1 MLRIKPIVVIK
12 KNVENLPEYW
22 LIAVI
27 GFLIPLL
34 NDIFW
39 LKQVDSF
46 RFIYLIPALIAAYHK
61 GLKGGLLST
70 VLIIC
75 LSGVVELYYLTEGIN
90 PSAVNVHLLGIV
102 ILVLITIAGSW
113 IMDKHLNRSRKLEL
127 VNKELRLQAL
137 TDGLTGLYNFRYFY
151 SRLDEEMSRAK
162 RLNTPLSLMMIDI
175 DHFKSYNDTH
185 GHPSGDSLLR
195 ELGRLFQEHIRLVD
209 TVARYGGEEF
219 AIILADTDNEG
230 AFITAHRILEAVE
243 SYPFTGCSSQPDGK
257 ITVSIGIS
265 IYPTDA
271 STKEEL
277 IEKADK
283 ALYYV
288 KSRNKNNVQLYFDFD
303 GLTH

>member
-1 MLRIKPIVVIK
+1 MPGIKPIVVIK

-27 GFLIPLL
+27 GFLLPLF
-34 NDIFW
+34 NDVYWQMQVDIF
-39 LKQVDSF
+39 
-46 RFIYLIPALIAAYHK
+46 RFFYLIPALVAAYHK
-61 GLKGGLLST
+61 GLRGGLLSAI
-70 VLIIC
+70 LIIV
-75 LSGVVELYYLTEGIN
+75 LSGAVELSYNNAGIN
-90 PSAVNVHLLGIV
+90 PTTFRVHLLGIV
-102 ILVLITIAGSW
+102 IFVLITVAGSW
-113 IMDKHLNRSRKLEL
+113 IMEKHIKRRRNLEL
-127 VNKELRLQAL
+127 INEELRLQAL

-151 SRLDEEMSRAK
+151 YRLDEEISRSK
-162 RLNTPLSLMMIDI
+162 RLNTPLSLVMIDI

-185 GHPSGDSLLR
+185 GHPRGDSLLID
-195 ELGRLFQEHIRLVD
+195 LGRLFQEHVRLVD

-219 AIILADTDNEG
+219 AIILADTGNEG
-230 AFITAHRILEAVE
+230 ALIAARRILEAVE
-243 SYPFTGCSSQPDGK
+243 SHPFTGRSSQPEGR

-265 IYPTDA
+265 NYPTDA
-271 STKEEL
+271 ATKEEL